1 MFISKHYKL
10 QGRSSDKALVM
21 TIPANVVRV
30 FNLTSDTRLKM
41 TFEADK
47 LVIDLPTADSTTPDK
62 PKILAGAAA

>member
-1 MFISKHYKL
+1 MYISKRYKL

-41 TFEADK
+41 TFEDDK
-47 LVIDLPTADSTTPDK
+47 LVIDLPTTDRSHPG
-62 PKILAGAAA
+62 PSRVEAA